1 MAKRGSLQRFC
12 SSCQGPQSTIIEE
25 ALLDTMYEI
34 PSRPEIRRCVITAEA
49 LQRGQPALYDAEGHR
64 LEDLLEQAA

>member
-1 MAKRGSLQRFC
+1 MATNRKTGARGLR
-12 SSCQGPQSTIIEE
+12 TIIEE

-49 LQRGQPALYDAEGHR
+49 LQRSRPELYDAEGHR
-64 LEDLLEQAA
+64 LVNLLEQVA